1 MRILIADADA
11 DHRRSLVSM
20 LEADGH
26 DVIEAATSIAAWAAL
41 EHGGVRV
48 VLADA
53 DSPVIG
59 ALPLVRRLR
68 AAALHP
74 YTWVT
79 LLMPRQSPLDV
90 LPGLEA
96 GADDFLPQPVRADE
110 LRARLRGAQ
119 RVLALEAELADRTER
134 LSRALRDAER
144 DLDAAAQMQRAL
156 LPPTAPTL
164 PGLRAAWRFA
174 PCRGVAG
181 DVVGAHAL
189 GEEGAA
195 FYLVDVAGHGVPA
208 AMLAFTLSR
217 MLVPGRHGAAFAL
230 EGEASHA
237 GSLLASPAELLASLN
252 DHFPDDGENTRY
264 FTVVYGVWD
273 PGRRV
278 ARVAQAGHPAPI
290 VQRGAALL
298 PLVAEGQPIGLFP
311 NTVYDEL
318 EIELQPE
325 ERLFLYSDGVT
336 EARNASGEAFGL
348 PRLLDVLRRTRGAPL
363 PEVASQ
369 VEAALAEWHEDTEPR
384 DDITFL
390 ALEAA

>member
-11 DHRRSLVSM
+11 GHRRSLASILV
-20 LEADGH
+20 ADGH
-26 DVIEAATSIAAWAAL
+26 DVIEAATSTAAWAAL
-41 EHGGVRV
+41 ENGGVRV

-53 DSPVIG
+53 ESTVID

-68 AAALHP
+68 AAALQP
-74 YTWVT
+74 YAWVM
-79 LLMPRQSPLDV
+79 LLTPRHAPVDV

-110 LRARLRGAQ
+110 LRARLRGAE
-119 RVLALEAELADRTER
+119 RVLALEAELAERTDR
-134 LSRALRDAER
+134 LSRVLREAER
-144 DLDAAAQMQRAL
+144 DLDAAARMQRAL
-156 LPPTAPTL
+156 LPPTAPAL

-181 DVVGAHAL
+181 DVVGAHPL
-189 GEEGAA
+189 GEDGAA

-230 EGEASHA
+230 DGESSHA

-264 FTVVYGVWD
+264 FTAIYGVWD
-273 PGRRV
+273 PTRRI
-278 ARVAQAGHPAPI
+278 ARLAQAGHPAPI
-290 VQRGAALL
+290 VQRGGALL

-311 NTVYDEL
+311 STVYDEL
-318 EIELQPE
+318 EIELQPD

-336 EARNASGEAFGL
+336 EARNANGEPFGL
-348 PRLLDVLRRTRGAPL
+348 ARLLDVLRGTRGVPL
-363 PEVASQ
+363 PQVAAR
-369 VEAALAEWHEDTEPR
+369 VETALAEWHENTEPR